1 MGDIDSMFYQ
11 VRVPPVQSHWWE
23 DGNSCK
29 QMVEYQMNVHLFG
42 ATSSPY
48 CSNCRGR
55 FSDDVINAVLRNV
68 YLDDCLKSVNIVS
81 DAISLVKDLQ
91 DVLNLGG
98 FHIAK

>member
-1 MGDIDSMFYQ
+1 MYTYS
-11 VRVPPVQSHWWE
+11 VRHRHLIVRTAE
-23 DGNSCK
+23 D
-29 QMVEYQMNVHLFG
+29 
-42 ATSSPY
+42 
-48 CSNCRGR
+48 CRGR